1 MPNPWHFFG
10 GVNMFSRKA
19 LRVSGLAVSIV
30 AAASMVA
37 TPTYAYAPPAIQGQH
52 VQFRTS
58 AAALEIVKRERPA
71 LYQRLLAYQ
80 SGQNVRVTSSE
91 RAYLQ
96 RVNQKVAAKQAR
108 ATEFSSQSRKVS
120 SSEARMAYAQASA
133 PAAKTQVLVTPL
145 ATPGIWERIAEGLK
159 VLGPAAI
166 FFFPVAAPF
175 IALAVIIINLI
186 IAAIAFVAK
195 WGPELAKAW
204 GAVAASR

>member
-1 MPNPWHFFG
+1 
-10 GVNMFSRKA
+10 MFSRKA

-37 TPTYAYAPPAIQGQH
+37 TPTYAYAPPAIQGQQ

-120 SSEARMAYAQASA
+120 SSEARMAYAQAQTPA
-133 PAAKTQVLVTPL
+133 PAAKAKTQVVVTPS
-145 ATPGIWERIAEGLK
+145 IWQQIAEGLK

-186 IAAIAFVAK
+186 IAAIEFVVK
-195 WGPELAKAW
+195 WGPELAKGW